1 METKYYTVTEKN
13 EIKNNFLYIPKKFK
27 KYLGCKN
34 IFWIYKIINYKDNRV
49 YVGKTSDINRR
60 ALNYVNEYL
69 KGDISRTISKAFQDI
84 GFNNFMMFP
93 LEIAFNDDECG
104 YKMENVSNFFNYY
117 EKASDRII

>member
-1 METKYYTVTEKN
+1 MKSKIIFYTSR
-13 EIKNNFLYIPKKFK
+13 KKFK

-69 KGDISRTISKAFQDI
+69 KGGISRTISKAFQDI